1 MKPLH
6 VGLLAFCATVAI
18 GIAVIPTKLPTVEV
32 VKPPVTPVAVIV
44 APKAD
49 ALAPPPRP
57 VKRRTVKAKSFAK
70 QTEPIEAHGAKP
82 TAAAPF
88 HPWNGGTLE
97 SGGIF
102 SGADPN
108 DPRIYH

>member
-18 GIAVIPTKLPTVEV
+18 GIAVVLTKLPTVEV
-32 VKPPVTPVAVIV
+32 ARPPVPPVAVTALP
-44 APKAD
+44 APVSPV
-49 ALAPPPRP
+49 PPPVP
-57 VKRRTVKAKSFAK
+57 VKRRKAKAKSFAK
-70 QTEPIEAHGAKP
+70 QTEPDP
-82 TAAAPF
+82 RPF
-88 HPWNGGTLE
+88 YPWSGTLQ

>member
-6 VGLLAFCATVAI
+6 VGLLAFCATLAV
-18 GIAVIPTKLPTVEV
+18 GIAVIMTKLPMAEV
-32 VKPPVTPVAVIV
+32 AKPPVPPVAVDTSPATV
-44 APKAD
+44 S
-49 ALAPPPRP
+49 LAPPPLRM
-57 VKRRTVKAKSFAK
+57 RRRRAKAKSLAK
-70 QTEPIEAHGAKP
+70 ENNSTDARRTQP
-82 TAAAPF
+82 TSAVPF
-88 HPWNGGTLE
+88 HPWNGSFE